1 MREMFLYLF
10 FISYFLPIKI
20 LYSSLYNSPTKTH
33 IFCIVKYKTKSENDG
48 CISRDHFSLTI
59 EKKNLEYKKSSMIC
73 QCRNIVFWGSWGAI
87 DPASEPLYTPS

>member
-1 MREMFLYLF
+1 MEKLLIKYSYLQYHERNVLIYLF

-59 EKKNLEYKKSSMIC
+59 EKKKS
-73 QCRNIVFWGSWGAI
+73 RV
-87 DPASEPLYTPS
+87 